1 MINLKGIFIFLIIA
15 SVTVYITKNNN
26 STEIIDNY
34 FSNFKEYLYLIYINI
49 RERNINDNISIGSLT
64 LFYILIPFII
74 YIYVFSSGEIINKYY
89 NLITISIF
97 LIMFSLFSLYI
108 LFKKHDEMSNNNS
121 ESKSNLLSNINSFK
135 NLSVLLI
142 LIYFSL
148 QIFINISYYW
158 LLISLKDKLL
168 LFIIGFLV
176 MGLIYNIILKKILTS
191 QYTPSF
197 IILIVDILF
206 YLPCL
211 FTDLSVLFLEKYF
224 NLQKPIQLLLIVTV
238 IIILFYYIIPFLL
251 QVVRKKDTINILNSN
266 KAVYLDNYNKKNHL
280 VFLNKYDINKIRLQ
294 FKSPLQKK
302 IINENIELQK
312 YLDKYKTNNNKLILN
327 KESVELIKDPNEN
340 VFYII
345 SDIIITY
352 TYDKYEELKDY
363 LKDTFDIG
371 IDLNFVKHYQNYLY
385 GLEYNN
391 RPNTQEDDPS
401 KYGKLIHHTGSSHYN
416 DISDNITY
424 KEGFSEDYNPDL
436 HVLDKKIDF
445 YRKFKYM
452 SDDDKYI
459 LNDIVDEDV
468 SVLFKRLDYD
478 DEKIN
483 DYLYKL
489 LKSDKN
495 INKVFNKIKKLN
507 KKTNNYIYSYGS
519 SIVNLINYYN
529 NIKDIYYHY
538 GLSFWIYFDTN
549 LLNNSNK
556 DTYNN
561 KYGLIMNYSNNPII
575 KYDYNTSELIV
586 SIEQCKHSKYD
597 DEYDKCEEIIIYKT
611 KNIEYQKWNLF
622 TVNYDYGILD
632 IFINNNLVLTHNL
645 TPYIKNNKLF
655 FGNKNEPLYNS
666 GICNI
671 LYKEIPF
678 SKKEIKK
685 LYSNKNNPCI

>member
-1 MINLKGIFIFLIIA
+1 MIKIKIIFIFLITA
-15 SVTVYITKNNN
+15 SIILYVTNDN
-26 STEIIDNY
+26 SANIMDNY
-34 FSNFKEYLYLIYINI
+34 FSNFKEYLYSIYINI
-49 RERNINDNISIGSLT
+49 RERNINDNISIGSLI

-74 YIYVFSSGEIINKYY
+74 YIYVFSSGEMVNKYY
-89 NLITISIF
+89 NLITISTF
-97 LIMFSLFSLYI
+97 LIMFSLYSLYI
-108 LFKKHDEMSNNNS
+108 LFKKHSDFSNSNS
-121 ESKSNLLSNINSFK
+121 ENKSNLLSNLNAFK
-135 NLSVLLI
+135 KLLALFI
-142 LIYFSL
+142 LIYFFL

-158 LLISLKDKLL
+158 LLISLKDKLIL
-168 LFIIGFLV
+168 LTIGIIA
-176 MGLIYNIILKKILTS
+176 MGLIYNIFLKKLLTS
-191 QYTPSF
+191 EYTPSF
-197 IILIVDILF
+197 IVLIIDILF
-206 YLPCL
+206 YFPCL

-224 NLQKPIQLLLIVTV
+224 KLQKPIQLLSIVAI

-266 KAVYLDNYNKKNHL
+266 KAVYLDNYKKKNHL
-280 VFLNKYDINKIRLQ
+280 VFLNKYDINKLRLQ
-294 FKSPLQKK
+294 FKSPFQKK

-312 YLDKYKTNNNKLILN
+312 YLDKFKTNNDILILN
-327 KESVELIKDPNEN
+327 NESIELIKDPSEN
-340 VFYII
+340 IFYII

-352 TYDKYEELKDY
+352 SYDKYEELKNY
-363 LKDTFDIG
+363 LKETFDIG

-391 RPNTQEDDPS
+391 TPNTQEDDPK
-401 KYGKLIHHTGSSHYN
+401 KYGQLINHTGSSHYN

-424 KEGFSEDYNPDL
+424 KEGFSQDYNPDI

-452 SDDDKYI
+452 SNDDKNI

-468 SVLFKRLDYD
+468 SVLFKRLNYD
-478 DEKIN
+478 DTKIN
-483 DYLYKL
+483 EFLYKL

-495 INKVFNKIKKLN
+495 IDKVFNKIKKLN
-507 KKTNNYIYSYGS
+507 KKTNTYIYSYGS

-529 NIKDIYYHY
+529 NIRDIYYHY

-575 KYDYNTSELIV
+575 KYDYNTSELII

-645 TPYIKNNKLF
+645 SPYIKNNKLF
-655 FGNKNEPLYNS
+655 FGKKNEPLYNS